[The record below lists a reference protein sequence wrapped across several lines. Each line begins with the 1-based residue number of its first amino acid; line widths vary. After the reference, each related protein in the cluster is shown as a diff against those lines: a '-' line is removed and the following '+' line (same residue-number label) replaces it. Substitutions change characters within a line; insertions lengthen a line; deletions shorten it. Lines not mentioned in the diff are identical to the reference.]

1 MKIVGQW
8 EGIAMYDNEMT
19 MNLTAQLQDLKDAA
33 NRLTEQDKNAVR
45 KAVCELLDI
54 TQQSA

>member
-1 MKIVGQW
+1 
-8 EGIAMYDNEMT
+8 MYDNEMT